1 MFREINKIQKFC
13 DNQLNYETFIKLS
26 NMQDDSYSLE
36 QFKKFIENPFRYMTS
51 RNEQELFRNT
61 LETINSKNYQG

>member
-1 MFREINKIQKFC
+1 MFNEINKIQKFC

-51 RNEQELFRNT
+51 RNEQELFRNI

>member
-51 RNEQELFRNT
+51 RNEQELFRNI

>member
-36 QFKKFIENPFRYMTS
+36 QFKNFSKNPFRYMTS
-51 RNEQELFRNT
+51 RNEQELFRNIFT
-61 LETINSKNYQG
+61 MINSKNYQG